1 MNPRS
6 WEQMVSST
14 KVAKWNLGCKLL
26 PWRRLRLVHPRAF
39 LSYNVQDQEESE
51 PSCILPKLWEDAID
65 AIHFYL
71 QSAHLFIYSTG
82 LCQGSQQ
89 SDIDNAPLKARDS
102 LKEREAKERSMVR
115 QLSLQGCVGQG
126 LEWISGCVLSLVVM
140 SVSSWAFNYSKPSLV
155 SALTVTWY
163 LWYYCSGVGCMH
175 LLATT
180 CMPHQVHRP
189 AWLP

>member
-51 PSCILPKLWEDAID
+51 PSCILPKLWKMRLMRFTFICKVHIYLYIVQACVRALSKVSLTTRHSRHAIVLKNVKPKREVWCGSWVCRD
-65 AIHFYL
+65 VLDRLRVKLRLCAV
-71 QSAHLFIYSTG
+71 TG
-82 LCQGSQQ
+82 GDVCL
-89 SDIDNAPLKARDS
+89 I
-102 LKEREAKERSMVR
+102 
-115 QLSLQGCVGQG
+115 VG
-126 LEWISGCVLSLVVM
+126 
-140 SVSSWAFNYSKPSLV
+140 FNYSKPSPF
-155 SALTVTWY
+155 
-163 LWYYCSGVGCMH
+163 YCTYCNMVFVILLFRCWCMH